1 MLRFGPRDGPVVIAA
16 PALFEEANRTR
27 AFLVR
32 ILRLLGEHGIAG
44 VLPDL
49 PGQGESLL
57 PTHQA
62 TLAGWRDA
70 FAAAARQVAAV
81 ATVSIRGGAL
91 VDGPT
96 PVRAHWRLSPITG
109 EEQVRELWRIRQA
122 ADSRPK
128 LRYDPARFIGELD
141 VEVAGNRLAPGLLAA
156 MHAART
162 PDDAPVR
169 TVRLATDPRPA
180 DLKLPGR
187 PLWRASEPDV
197 DEPLARALAD
207 DIAAWIR
214 TCAA

>member
-1 MLRFGPRDGPVVIAA
+1 MIAA

-32 ILRLLGEHGIAG
+32 ILRLLGVHGIAG
-44 VLPDL
+44 ALPDL

-70 FAAAARQVAAV
+70 FATAARHVSAV

-91 VDGPT
+91 VDGPA
-96 PVRAHWRLSPITG
+96 PVSALWRLSPITG
-109 EEQVRELWRIRQA
+109 AEQVKELWRIRQA
-122 ADSRPK
+122 AHDRPK
-128 LRYDPARFIGELD
+128 LRYDPARFIAELD

-156 MHAART
+156 MNIAE
-162 PDDAPVR
+162 PSSDAPVR
-169 TVRLATDPRPA
+169 TVRLDTNPRPA

-197 DEPLARALAD
+197 DEPLAQALAD
-207 DIAAWIR
+207 DIAAWVHA
-214 TCAA
+214 CVA